1 MMANYVCSED
11 EVSNME
17 RNKKK
22 IDDFTHMWLDHP
34 KGIPSVNIGA
44 DHDIF
49 HLADIE
55 YLELARVVL
64 VVLDR

>member
-1 MMANYVCSED
+1 M
-11 EVSNME
+11 
-17 RNKKK
+17 
-22 IDDFTHMWLDHP
+22 IFTRMWLDPP
-34 KGIPSVNIGA
+34 KRIPSVNIGA